1 MNRYHHRGTV
11 EGMDYVTVNSR
22 LLDPV
27 PAEAGNLG
35 QRFALNVL
43 SHEYGHNVRQ
53 HPFCHLLV
61 SRYILAGRSV
71 AIDTLIRLDRAYEHI
86 IRDNAVEITSA
97 ILAGAVSE
105 IETRQ
110 AAADESHLKEAITK
124 LDYVLADA
132 LLVRNH

>member
-1 MNRYHHRGTV
+1 M
-11 EGMDYVTVNSR
+11 
-22 LLDPV
+22 
-27 PAEAGNLG
+27 
-35 QRFALNVL
+35 
-43 SHEYGHNVRQ
+43 
-53 HPFCHLLV
+53 